1 MFTGIVE
8 EKGTVREASGGR
20 SGLLRVNASLVLEG
34 AKVGDSIMVSG
45 ACLTVVDL
53 KQDNVAF
60 EVTPETLN
68 STVIGGLRAGSAVNL
83 ERAMRI
89 GDRLGGHLV
98 NGHVDAVGTVTALRR
113 EENSVVLRIEMP
125 PEVSR
130 YVVTKGSVA
139 VDGISLTVVEARER
153 WFSVSVIPLT
163 LEVTSLAEAS
173 PGTKVNL
180 EVDVVAKYV
189 ESLLSRGSGA
199 AGIEDALFRGGFMPP
214 DQM

>member
-163 LEVTSLAEAS
+163 LEVTNLAEAG